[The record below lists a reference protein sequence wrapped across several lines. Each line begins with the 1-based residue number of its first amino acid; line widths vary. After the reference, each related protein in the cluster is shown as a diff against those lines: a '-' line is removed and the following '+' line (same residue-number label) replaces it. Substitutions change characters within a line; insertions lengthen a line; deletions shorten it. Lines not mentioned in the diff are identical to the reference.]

1 MKLWDKGQNTDKLI
15 ENFTVGRDREFDIL
29 LAPFDVLGSMAHA
42 TMLKEVGLLQ
52 ASELEQLLGEL
63 KNIYQRIEKG
73 EFTISNEVE
82 DVHSQVEFLLTQ
94 KLGEAGKKIHTGR
107 SRNDQ
112 VLVDTKLYLRSEI
125 KQIVELVEVLFSR
138 FQSLSEQ
145 HKNVLLPGYTH
156 FQVAMPSSF
165 GLWFGAYAEALTDD
179 LESLLAAYKLSNKN
193 PLGSGAGYGS
203 TFPLNRT
210 LTTELLGF
218 ESLHY
223 NVVYAQ
229 MSRGKTEKAL
239 ATGMAS
245 VAATLARLS
254 MDVCLYMS
262 QNMGFVTFPAH
273 LTTGSS
279 IMPHKKNPDVFE
291 LIRAKC
297 NRLQSVPQEIGSI
310 IQNLPSGYHR
320 DMQLVKE
327 SLFPAIEELK
337 SCLQIADY
345 MLANIIV
352 KDNILDD
359 AKYDYLFSVEV
370 VHDLVKQG
378 LPFREAYK
386 QVGSMIEDGAFK
398 PNKVLNY
405 THEGSIGNLCNTEIK
420 QSFIKTKEQF
430 QFEKTEE
437 ALRKLAKGV

>member
-1 MKLWDKGQNTDKLI
+1 MKLWDKGQNTDQLI
-15 ENFTVGRDREFDIL
+15 ESFTVGRDREFDLL

-42 TMLKEVGLLQ
+42 TMLCEAGLLQ
-52 ASELEQLLGEL
+52 TDELDSLLIEL
-63 KNIYQRIEKG
+63 KNIYLQIEKG
-73 EFTISNEVE
+73 TFVISADVE
-82 DVHSQVEFLLTQ
+82 DVHSQVEVLLTQ

-112 VLVDTKLYLRSEI
+112 VLVDTKLYLRSEV
-125 KQIVELVEVLFSR
+125 QELVIRVEQLFDR
-138 FQSLSEQ
+138 LQGLSEE
-145 HKNVLLPGYTH
+145 HKKTLLPGYTH

-165 GLWFGAYAEALTDD
+165 GLWFGAYAEGLVDD
-179 LESLLAAYKLSNKN
+179 LESLLAAYKIINKN

-218 ESLHY
+218 ERLNY

-229 MSRGKTEKAL
+229 MSRGKTEKAM

-245 VAATLARLS
+245 IAATLGRLA

-262 QNMGFVTFPAH
+262 QNMGFVTFPSH

-297 NRLQSVPQEIGSI
+297 NRIQAVPQEITLI
-310 IQNLPSGYHR
+310 MQNLPSGYHR

-327 SLFPAIEELK
+327 SLFPAIEDLK
-337 SCLQIADY
+337 ACLQLADY
-345 MLANIIV
+345 MLADIQIRE
-352 KDNILDD
+352 NILDHPQ
-359 AKYDYLFSVEV
+359 YDYLFSVEV

-378 LPFREAYK
+378 KSFRDAYK
-386 QVGSMIEDGAFK
+386 EVGLMIENGSFK

-405 THEGSIGNLCNTEIK
+405 THEGSIGNLCNEDIK
-420 QSFIKTKEQF
+420 QAFISTKSEF
-430 QFEKTEE
+430 KFDSVEN
-437 ALRKLAKGV
+437 ALSKLLVS